1 MSSNALLEVIAQK
14 QRKAEQEKAELLE
27 KAKALHGKQK
37 EFDEFVEVI
46 NHLTGDV
53 NSKTKKGLMGSTTPL
68 ADKDDYPISK
78 GDFLKLLKNLLDI
91 YEKKKVCFQLLM
103 HVY

>member
-1 MSSNALLEVIAQK
+1 MSSNSLLEVVAQK

-46 NHLTGDV
+46 NHLTTEA
-53 NSKTKKGLMGSTTPL
+53 NSKTKKGLMGSATPL
-68 ADKDDYPISK
+68 TDKDDYPISK
-78 GDFLKLLKNLLDI
+78 GEFVKLLKNLLDI
-91 YEKKKVCFQLLM
+91 YEKKKVSFLLALY
-103 HVY
+103 VF